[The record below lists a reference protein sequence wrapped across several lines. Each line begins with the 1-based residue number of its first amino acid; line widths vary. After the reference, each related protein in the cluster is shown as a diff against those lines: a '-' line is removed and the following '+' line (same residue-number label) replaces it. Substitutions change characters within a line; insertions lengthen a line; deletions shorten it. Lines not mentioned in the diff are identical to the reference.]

1 MVLKAV
7 FYLIIFIHFKTIAD
21 DVWFFKVQ
29 LWNCGHLTESVP
41 ILGLPVSVPTCCEQN
56 ALFKIQNLNEGV
68 HKERRLKMDFVARLH
83 LSV

>member
-1 MVLKAV
+1 MVLKAI

-21 DVWFFKVQ
+21 VFKVQ

-56 ALFKIQNLNEGV
+56 ARFKI
-68 HKERRLKMDFVARLH
+68 
-83 LSV
+83 